1 MGVYKMKNLYII
13 VCWLFLFNSFAHA
26 EKLLNTT
33 RVTVTGDLTEAVKVA
48 KDIKKIVEAVIK
60 REYTVM
66 VSSSNPSE
74 IIFLSSPPS
83 NEVMLRNR
91 KKITSLESMK
101 RIQKRILEENLWVIK
116 DQVLYKKIPQDLV
129 YEEK

>member
-1 MGVYKMKNLYII
+1 MGAFKVKFLYIL
-13 VCWLFLFNSFAHA
+13 VYWLFFFNSFAYA
-26 EKLLNTT
+26 EKFLNTT

-48 KDIKKIVEAVIK
+48 KESKKIVETVIK
-60 REYTVM
+60 REYGVM
-66 VSSSNPSE
+66 VSSSNPLE

-101 RIQKRILEENLWVIK
+101 RIQKQVLEENLWVIK
-116 DQVLYKKIPQDLV
+116 DQGLYKRISQDFV
-129 YEEK
+129 DQ

>member
-13 VCWLFLFNSFAHA
+13 VCCLFFFNSLAHA

-33 RVTVTGDLTEAVKVA
+33 RVIVTGDLTEAVKVA
-48 KDIKKIVEAVIK
+48 KDIKKIVEVVIK
-60 REYTVM
+60 REYNVM

-116 DQVLYKKIPQDLV
+116 DQVLYKKIP
-129 YEEK
+129 

>member
-13 VCWLFLFNSFAHA
+13 VCCLFFFNSLAHA

-48 KDIKKIVEAVIK
+48 KDIKKIVEVVIK
-60 REYTVM
+60 REYGVM

-116 DQVLYKKIPQDLV
+116 DQVLYKKIP
-129 YEEK
+129 

>member
-1 MGVYKMKNLYII
+1 MGVCKVKNLYII
-13 VCWLFLFNSFAHA
+13 VCWLFFLNSFAYA
-26 EKLLNTT
+26 EKFLNTT

-60 REYTVM
+60 RDYSVM
-66 VSSSNPSE
+66 VSSSNPPE

-116 DQVLYKKIPQDLV
+116 DQVLYKKIPQD
-129 YEEK
+129 

>member
-1 MGVYKMKNLYII
+1 MKNLYII
-13 VCWLFLFNSFAHA
+13 VCWLFFFNSFAYA
-26 EKLLNTT
+26 EKFLNTT

-48 KDIKKIVEAVIK
+48 KEIKKIVETVIK
-60 REYTVM
+60 REYGVM
-66 VSSSNPSE
+66 VSSSNPPE

-101 RIQKRILEENLWVIK
+101 RIQKQVLEENLWVIK
-116 DQVLYKKIPQDLV
+116 DQVLYKKISQDFV
-129 YEEK
+129 DH

>member
-1 MGVYKMKNLYII
+1 MKNLYIL
-13 VCWLFLFNSFAHA
+13 VCWLFFFNSFAYA
-26 EKLLNTT
+26 EKFLNTT

-48 KDIKKIVEAVIK
+48 KDIKKIVESVIK
-60 REYTVM
+60 REYGVM
-66 VSSSNPSE
+66 VSSSNPPE

-101 RIQKRILEENLWVIK
+101 RIQKRIQEENLWVIK
-116 DQVLYKKIPQDLV
+116 DQVLYRKIAQD
-129 YEEK
+129 

>member
-1 MGVYKMKNLYII
+1 MI
-13 VCWLFLFNSFAHA
+13 CCLFFFNSFTYA
-26 EKLLNTT
+26 ENFLNTT

-48 KDIKKIVEAVIK
+48 KDIKKIVETFIN
-60 REYTVM
+60 REYGVM
-66 VSSSNPSE
+66 VSSSSPPE

-116 DQVLYKKIPQDLV
+116 DQVLYKKIPQD
-129 YEEK
+129 

>member
-13 VCWLFLFNSFAHA
+13 VCCLFFFNSLAHA

-33 RVTVTGDLTEAVKVA
+33 RVIVTGDLTEAVKVA
-48 KDIKKIVEAVIK
+48 KDIKKIVEVVIK

-116 DQVLYKKIPQDLV
+116 DQVFYKKISQDFI
-129 YEEK
+129 Y

>member
-13 VCWLFLFNSFAHA
+13 VCWLFFFNSFAHA

-60 REYTVM
+60 REYGVM
-66 VSSSNPSE
+66 VSSSNPPE

-101 RIQKRILEENLWVIK
+101 RIQKRIQEENLWVIK
-116 DQVLYKKIPQDLV
+116 DQVLYKKIPQD
-129 YEEK
+129 

>member
-1 MGVYKMKNLYII
+1 MGAFKVKFLYIL
-13 VCWLFLFNSFAHA
+13 VYWLFFFNSFAYA
-26 EKLLNTT
+26 EKFLNTT

-48 KDIKKIVEAVIK
+48 KEIKKIVETVIK
-60 REYTVM
+60 REYGVM
-66 VSSSNPSE
+66 VSSSNPPE

-101 RIQKRILEENLWVIK
+101 RIQKQVLEENLWVIK
-116 DQVLYKKIPQDLV
+116 DQGLYKRISQDFV
-129 YEEK
+129 DQ

>member
-13 VCWLFLFNSFAHA
+13 VCCLFFFNSLAHA

-33 RVTVTGDLTEAVKVA
+33 RVIVTGDLTEAVKVA
-48 KDIKKIVEAVIK
+48 KDIKKIVEVVIK

-116 DQVLYKKIPQDLV
+116 DQVLYKKIP
-129 YEEK
+129 

>member
-1 MGVYKMKNLYII
+1 MKNLYVI
-13 VCWLFLFNSFAHA
+13 VCWLFFFNSFAYA
-26 EKLLNTT
+26 EKFLNTT
-33 RVTVTGDLTEAVKVA
+33 RVTVTGDLTEAVKLA

-60 REYTVM
+60 REYGVM
-66 VSSSNPSE
+66 VSSSNPPE

-83 NEVMLRNR
+83 NEIMLRNR

-101 RIQKRILEENLWVIK
+101 RIQKRIQEENLWVIK
-116 DQVLYKKIPQDLV
+116 DQVLYKKIHQDLV

>member
-1 MGVYKMKNLYII
+1 MKNLYII
-13 VCWLFLFNSFAHA
+13 VCCLFFFNSLAHA

-33 RVTVTGDLTEAVKVA
+33 RVIVTGDLTEAVKVA
-48 KDIKKIVEAVIK
+48 KDIKKIVEVVIK

-101 RIQKRILEENLWVIK
+101 RIQKRILEEKLWVIK
-116 DQVLYKKIPQDLV
+116 DQVLYKKIP
-129 YEEK
+129 

>member
-1 MGVYKMKNLYII
+1 MGVCKVKNLYIL
-13 VCWLFLFNSFAHA
+13 VCWLFFFNSFAYA
-26 EKLLNTT
+26 EKFLNTT

-48 KDIKKIVEAVIK
+48 KDIKKIVESVIK
-60 REYTVM
+60 REYGVM
-66 VSSSNPSE
+66 VSSSNPPE

-101 RIQKRILEENLWVIK
+101 RIQKRIQEENLWVIK
-116 DQVLYKKIPQDLV
+116 DQVLYRKIAQD
-129 YEEK
+129 

>member
-1 MGVYKMKNLYII
+1 MRVFKVKILYIL
-13 VCWLFLFNSFAHA
+13 VCWLFFFNSFAYA
-26 EKLLNTT
+26 EKFLNTT

-48 KDIKKIVEAVIK
+48 KDIKKIVESVIK
-60 REYTVM
+60 REYGVM
-66 VSSSNPSE
+66 VSSSNPPE

-116 DQVLYKKIPQDLV
+116 DQVLYKKIPQDKV

>member
-13 VCWLFLFNSFAHA
+13 VCCLFFFNSLAHA

-48 KDIKKIVEAVIK
+48 KDIKKIVEVVIK

-116 DQVLYKKIPQDLV
+116 DQVLYKKIP
-129 YEEK
+129 

>member
-1 MGVYKMKNLYII
+1 MGVCKVKNLYIL
-13 VCWLFLFNSFAHA
+13 VCWLFFFNSFAYA
-26 EKLLNTT
+26 EKFLNTT

-48 KDIKKIVEAVIK
+48 KDIKKIVESVIK
-60 REYTVM
+60 REYGVM
-66 VSSSNPSE
+66 VSSSNPPE

-101 RIQKRILEENLWVIK
+101 RIQKRIQEENLWVIK
-116 DQVLYKKIPQDLV
+116 DQVLYKKIAQD
-129 YEEK
+129 

>member
-1 MGVYKMKNLYII
+1 MKNLYII
-13 VCWLFLFNSFAHA
+13 VCWLFFFNSLAHA

-33 RVTVTGDLTEAVKVA
+33 RVIVTGDLTEAVKVA
-48 KDIKKIVEAVIK
+48 KDIKKIVEVVIK
-60 REYTVM
+60 REYNVM

-116 DQVLYKKIPQDLV
+116 DQVLYKKIP
-129 YEEK
+129 

>member
-1 MGVYKMKNLYII
+1 MRVFKVKILYIL
-13 VCWLFLFNSFAHA
+13 VCWLFFFNSFAYA
-26 EKLLNTT
+26 EKFLNTT

-48 KDIKKIVEAVIK
+48 KEIKKIVETVIK
-60 REYTVM
+60 REYGVM
-66 VSSSNPSE
+66 VSSSNPPE

-101 RIQKRILEENLWVIK
+101 RIQKQVLEENLWVIK
-116 DQVLYKKIPQDLV
+116 DQVLYKKISQDFV
-129 YEEK
+129 EQ